1 MRWIWIDRFVKFEP
15 GKTAQAVKNI
25 SLSEE
30 HLHDHFPGYPVMPA
44 ALIIEGMAQTAGIL
58 ICEASGF
65 KEKVILAKITKAVF
79 DGLAVPGDT
88 LLFTANIEQ
97 INEQFAVASG
107 EVSCSSPSSDGEK
120 RESKHLATIGL
131 IFSHL
136 DQNLAGKKFPE
147 KQIILT
153 DLFQILL
160 RDILPTG
167 GKRIEDKINEQ
178 VCLDD
183 E

>member
-1 MRWIWIDRFVKFEP
+1 MRWIWIDRFVKFES

-25 SLSEE
+25 SLAEE

-58 ICEASGF
+58 ACEATGF
-65 KEKVILAKITKAVF
+65 KEKIVLAKITKAVF
-79 DGLAVPGDT
+79 DGLAVPGDS
-88 LLFTANIEQ
+88 LLFTANVEQ
-97 INEQFAVASG
+97 LNEQFAVTAG
-107 EVSCSSPSSDGEK
+107 EVSLSRAGSAPQK
-120 RESKHLATIGL
+120 RQSKHLATIDL

-147 KQIILT
+147 EQFILT

-160 RDILPTG
+160 RDILPTK
-167 GKRIEDKINEQ
+167 GKSIADKIDGQ
-178 VCLDD
+178 PCLNS

>member
-1 MRWIWIDRFVKFEP
+1 MRWIWIDRFVKFES

-25 SLSEE
+25 TLAEE

-58 ICEASGF
+58 ACEASGF
-65 KEKVILAKITKAVF
+65 KEKVVLAKITKAVF
-79 DGLAVPGDT
+79 EGLAVPGDT
-88 LLFTANIEQ
+88 LLFTANVEE
-97 INEQFAVASG
+97 INEQFAVTAG
-107 EVSCSSPSSDGEK
+107 DVSLSRAGCDGEK
-120 RESKHLATIGL
+120 SQSKHLATINL

-136 DQNLAGKKFPE
+136 DQNIAGKKFPE
-147 KQIILT
+147 KQFILT

-160 RDILPTG
+160 RDIVPTN
-167 GKRIEDKINEQ
+167 GKSIGDKIDEQ
-178 VCLDD
+178 PCLNS

>member
-1 MRWIWIDRFVKFEP
+1 MRWIWIDRFVKFES

-25 SLSEE
+25 SLAEE

-58 ICEASGF
+58 VCEASGF
-65 KEKVILAKITKAVF
+65 KEKVILAKIAKATF
-79 DGLAVPGDT
+79 DGVAVPGDT
-88 LLFTANIEQ
+88 LLFTAKIEQ
-97 INEQFAVASG
+97 INEQFAVTAG
-107 EVSCSSPSSDGEK
+107 EVSLRSPSSDPEK
-120 RESKHLATIGL
+120 QESKHLASIEL
-131 IFSHL
+131 IFSNL

-147 KQIILT
+147 KQFILT

-167 GKRIEDKINEQ
+167 EKRVGDRTSEQ
-178 VCLDD
+178 ICLNG

>member
-58 ICEASGF
+58 VCEASGF

-97 INEQFAVASG
+97 INEQFAVVAG
-107 EVSCSSPSSDGEK
+107 EVSASSPSSDGEK
-120 RESKHLATIGL
+120 RESKHLATIEL

-147 KQIILT
+147 RQFVIT
-153 DLFQILL
+153 DIFQILL
-160 RDILPTG
+160 RDILSTD
-167 GKRIEDKINEQ
+167 GKRIRNKTNE
-178 VCLDD
+178 
-183 E
+183 

>member
-15 GKTAQAVKNI
+15 GKTAQAVKHI

-58 ICEASGF
+58 VCEASGF

-79 DGLAVPGDT
+79 DGVAVPGDT

-97 INEQFAVASG
+97 INEQFAMAAG
-107 EVSCSSPSSDGEK
+107 EVSVSSPSSDGER
-120 RESKHLATIGL
+120 RESKHLATIEL

-136 DQNLAGKKFPE
+136 DQNLAGKRFPDGPL
-147 KQIILT
+147 ILT
-153 DLFQILL
+153 DIFDVLL
-160 RDILPTG
+160 RDVLPTG
-167 GKRIEDKINEQ
+167 GKRIGDKANE
-178 VCLDD
+178 
-183 E
+183 

>member
-58 ICEASGF
+58 VCEASGF
-65 KEKVILAKITKAVF
+65 KEKVILAKISKAVF

-97 INEQFAVASG
+97 INEQFAVVAG
-107 EVSCSSPSSDGEK
+107 EVSSSSPSSDGEK
-120 RESKHLATIGL
+120 RESKHLATIEL

-147 KQIILT
+147 RQFVLT
-153 DLFQILL
+153 DIFQSLL
-160 RDILPTG
+160 RDVLPTG
-167 GKRIEDKINEQ
+167 GKRIGAKTNE
-178 VCLDD
+178 
-183 E
+183 

>member
-44 ALIIEGMAQTAGIL
+44 ALIREGMAQTAGIL
-58 ICEASGF
+58 VCEASGF

-79 DGLAVPGDT
+79 DGVALPGDT
-88 LLFTANIEQ
+88 LLFTAHIEQ
-97 INEQFAVASG
+97 ISEQFAVTAG
-107 EVSCSSPSSDGEK
+107 EVTLSSPSSDGEK
-120 RESKHLATIGL
+120 RKSRHLATIEL
-131 IFSHL
+131 LFSHL
-136 DQNLAGKKFPE
+136 DQNIAGKKFPE

-153 DLFQILL
+153 DLFQIIL
-160 RDILPTG
+160 RDILPAG
-167 GKRIEDKINEQ
+167 GKSIEDKING
-178 VCLDD
+178 
-183 E
+183 

>member
-58 ICEASGF
+58 VCEASDF

-97 INEQFAVASG
+97 INEQFAVVAG
-107 EVSCSSPSSDGEK
+107 EVSASSPSSDGEK
-120 RESKHLATIGL
+120 RESKHLATIEL

-147 KQIILT
+147 RQFVIT
-153 DLFQILL
+153 DIFQILL
-160 RDILPTG
+160 RDILSTD
-167 GKRIEDKINEQ
+167 GKRIRNKTNE
-178 VCLDD
+178 
-183 E
+183 

>member
-58 ICEASGF
+58 VCEANDF

-107 EVSCSSPSSDGEK
+107 EVSVSSPRSEGEK
-120 RESKHLATIGL
+120 SQSRHLATIEL

-136 DQNLAGKKFPE
+136 DQNMAGKKFPE
-147 KQIILT
+147 RQFVLT
-153 DLFQILL
+153 DIFQILL
-160 RDILPTG
+160 RDVLPTG
-167 GKRIEDKINEQ
+167 GKRIGDKTNE
-178 VCLDD
+178 
-183 E
+183 

>member
-58 ICEASGF
+58 VCEASGF

-97 INEQFAVASG
+97 INEQFAVAAG
-107 EVSCSSPSSDGEK
+107 EVSASSPSSDGEK
-120 RESKHLATIGL
+120 RESKHLATIEL

-147 KQIILT
+147 RQFVLT
-153 DLFQILL
+153 DIFQVLL

-167 GKRIEDKINEQ
+167 GKRIGDKTNE
-178 VCLDD
+178 
-183 E
+183 

>member
-1 MRWIWIDRFVKFEP
+1 MRWIWIDRFVKFES

-25 SLSEE
+25 SLAEE

-44 ALIIEGMAQTAGIL
+44 ALIIEGMAQTAGL
-58 ICEASGF
+58 LVCEASDF

-79 DGLAVPGDT
+79 EGVAVPGDT

-97 INEQFAVASG
+97 ITEQFAVTSG
-107 EVSCSSPSSDGEK
+107 EVTLSSPSRDGEK
-120 RESKHLATIGL
+120 RESKHLATIEL
-131 IFSHL
+131 LFSHL
-136 DQNLAGKKFPE
+136 DQNIAGKNFPE

-153 DLFQILL
+153 DLFQIIL
-160 RDILPTG
+160 RDILPPG
-167 GKRIEDKINEQ
+167 GKRTEETINEQ
-178 VCLDD
+178 VCLHD